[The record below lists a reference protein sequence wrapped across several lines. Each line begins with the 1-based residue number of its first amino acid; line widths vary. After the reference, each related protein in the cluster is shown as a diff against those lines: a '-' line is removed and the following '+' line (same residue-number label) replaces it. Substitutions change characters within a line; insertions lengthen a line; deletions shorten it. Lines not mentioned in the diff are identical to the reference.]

1 LEHLL
6 IKAGKLIKE
15 IEIKNRTMRKK
26 NDIWIENMNKL
37 EDTANFILVLVMEG
51 VASFFGD

>member
-1 LEHLL
+1 
-6 IKAGKLIKE
+6 
-15 IEIKNRTMRKK
+15 MRKK